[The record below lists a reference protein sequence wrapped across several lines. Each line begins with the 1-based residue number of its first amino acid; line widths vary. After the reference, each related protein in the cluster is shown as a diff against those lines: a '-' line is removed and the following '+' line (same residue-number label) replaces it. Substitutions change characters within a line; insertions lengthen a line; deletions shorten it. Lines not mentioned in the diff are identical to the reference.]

1 MAEAAKLKQ
10 EGAGS
15 EGSSIQL
22 PGAVARIAEYP
33 KRLRLFFHET
43 RVEMARVN
51 WPSKADVIS
60 TTLVVVVT
68 VALFAA
74 FFAVVDSG
82 LGYVINLVFK
92 HFKA

>member
-10 EGAGS
+10 EGG
-15 EGSSIQL
+15 EGSSLQV
-22 PGAVARIAEYP
+22 PGFISRLAEYP
-33 KRLRLFFHET
+33 RRLRLFFHET

-92 HFKA
+92 HFKAS